1 MAKNKQVKNETK
13 KEVKVEPKGPKVDYT
28 PKVPVIKKKEEPAP
42 VTVMY
47 HGESTFT
54 VIEEGAGC
62 SWNEASRQL
71 CLDAAQ
77 EMIEGYTQAARP
89 ALYNFANRAAL
100 IENAKE
106 LSKAESDYFGGQV
119 TMGSHMKR
127 QRFWKFVSYIAN
139 GRIPN
144 DLRLRVG
151 ARNSDHLTGEE
162 RASIMISATALIKS
176 HAAHHIE
183 NGTRE
188 DAVFRVTFLVN
199 PDTERTLRSLGSSD
213 YPSWTDP
220 IKFEAAPHDY
230 NPETMK
236 GYKTLKEWA
245 TRP

>member
-1 MAKNKQVKNETK
+1 ME
-13 KEVKVEPKGPKVDYT
+13 EVKAKGPKVDYT
-28 PKVPVIKKKEEPAP
+28 PKRPVPKKGQEAEKPAI
-42 VTVMY
+42 VY

-54 VIEEGAGC
+54 VIEEGAAC

-77 EMIEGYTQAARP
+77 EFIESYTEVARP
-89 ALYNFANRAAL
+89 ALYNFAHRAAM

-106 LSKAESDYFGGQV
+106 LTKAESDYFGGQV

-127 QRFWKFVSYIAN
+127 QRFWKFVTYISH

-151 ARNSDHLTGEE
+151 PRNPDHLTGEE
-162 RASIMISATALIKS
+162 RAKIMISATALIKQR
-176 HAAHHIE
+176 AADYVEKGMRDESLHRVIYTVDSDIE
-183 NGTRE
+183 RHWEENAWNIPTW
-188 DAVFRVTFLVN
+188 
-199 PDTERTLRSLGSSD
+199 S
-213 YPSWTDP
+213 DP

-230 NPETMK
+230 NPEMK
-236 GYKTLKEWA
+236 GYKSLKDWS

>member
-13 KEVKVEPKGPKVDYT
+13 KVEVKPKGPKVDYT

-77 EMIEGYTQAARP
+77 EMIEGYTETARP

-106 LSKAESDYFGGQV
+106 LSKAETDYFGGQF

-151 ARNSDHLTGEE
+151 ARNPDHFTGEE
-162 RASIMISATALIKS
+162 RAKIMITTTDQIKRLASAYINNGMSEESLYRAVCTVNVD
-176 HAAHHIE
+176 AARHWGQ
-183 NGTRE
+183 NGWE
-188 DAVFRVTFLVN
+188 LPAW
-199 PDTERTLRSLGSSD
+199 S
-213 YPSWTDP
+213 DP

-236 GYKTLKEWA
+236 GYKTLKEWSA
-245 TRP
+245 RP

>member
-13 KEVKVEPKGPKVDYT
+13 KVEVKPKGPKVDYT

-106 LSKAESDYFGGQV
+106 LSKAETDYFGGQV

-127 QRFWKFVSYIAN
+127 QRFWKFISYIAN

-151 ARNSDHLTGEE
+151 ARNTEHLTGEE
-162 RASIMISATALIKS
+162 RAKIMISATALIKQR
-176 HAAHHIE
+176 AAYYIE
-183 NGTRE
+183 KGMYDESVHRVIYAVDADAERYRSEDVWGTPTW
-188 DAVFRVTFLVN
+188 A
-199 PDTERTLRSLGSSD
+199 
-213 YPSWTDP
+213 DP

>member
-13 KEVKVEPKGPKVDYT
+13 KVEVKPKGPKVDYT

-77 EMIEGYTQAARP
+77 EMIEGYTETARP

-106 LSKAESDYFGGQV
+106 LSKAETDYFGGQF

-151 ARNSDHLTGEE
+151 ARNPDHLTGEE
-162 RASIMISATALIKS
+162 RAEIMISATALIKQR
-176 HAAHHIE
+176 AAGYIE
-183 NGTRE
+183 KGVHDESMHRVIYTV
-188 DAVFRVTFLVN
+188 DA
-199 PDTERTLRSLGSSD
+199 DMERHWEENAWDIPTWS
-213 YPSWTDP
+213 DP

-236 GYKTLKEWA
+236 GYKALKEWA